1 MNELQFR
8 NLEILWDY
16 LRIDSKLPESADAI
30 IVGGAALMTDMAQ
43 RAAELYH
50 KNISQTIVVSGY
62 EAADSQSGESEAV
75 LMKRILLA
83 DGVSNDD
90 ILLDEK
96 ASNTGENITNSEQ
109 ILRDLGILAQKII
122 LVHKPFMT
130 RRFLATAEAQWSRPQ
145 PEFYVTSVNMPF
157 KHYYY
162 LHHQAYPDDP
172 HRIIRSMLGDYE
184 RIKKYPSR
192 GFSSYQEFC
201 QVAENAYQS
210 LIASGLNSRSINN
223 VRET

>member
-16 LRIDSKLPESADAI
+16 LRIDSKLPESADAIIVGGAASDLENIKSIRESADAI

-96 ASNTGENITNSEQ
+96 ASNTGENITNS
-109 ILRDLGILAQKII
+109 A
-122 LVHKPFMT
+122 
-130 RRFLATAEAQWSRPQ
+130 
-145 PEFYVTSVNMPF
+145 
-157 KHYYY
+157 
-162 LHHQAYPDDP
+162 
-172 HRIIRSMLGDYE
+172 
-184 RIKKYPSR
+184 
-192 GFSSYQEFC
+192 
-201 QVAENAYQS
+201 
-210 LIASGLNSRSINN
+210 
-223 VRET
+223 